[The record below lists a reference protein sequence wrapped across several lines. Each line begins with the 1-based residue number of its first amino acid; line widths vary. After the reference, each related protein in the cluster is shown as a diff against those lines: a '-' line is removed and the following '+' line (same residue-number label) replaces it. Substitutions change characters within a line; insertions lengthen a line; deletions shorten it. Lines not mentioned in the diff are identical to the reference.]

1 MEPSSSEPII
11 NSEELPQNAV
21 TEEYTKD
28 EKLANDGANNEATSS
43 KPNDDEKEAATAKA
57 STMDDASKTEEVKKI
72 SKNQLKRKLK
82 FAQAMEVKRRRKD
95 QERNIKLAKAK
106 FEGRDIEAE
115 RKEMEEGRKS
125 GVGWKLRNDKWK
137 ERFERNSSKYQI
149 CLDCSFESI
158 MTSKEVNSLA
168 SQIRYCYASNKRA
181 KHPVTATA
189 TNCSGSTLD
198 HLKNVSGFDQWA
210 NRAFRHTEE
219 GLFDA
224 YPDKSKLVYLTS
236 DSENILENLE
246 DDKVY
251 IIGGIVDR
259 NRLKRRAIDRAEELG
274 VATAK
279 LPISNYLSMVT
290 TQVLTCNHVFEV
302 LLKYREH
309 GNDWKKAF
317 LDVLPVR
324 KDAIPKIESNE
335 S

>member
-1 MEPSSSEPII
+1 
-11 NSEELPQNAV
+11 
-21 TEEYTKD
+21 
-28 EKLANDGANNEATSS
+28 
-43 KPNDDEKEAATAKA
+43 
-57 STMDDASKTEEVKKI
+57 
-72 SKNQLKRKLK
+72 
-82 FAQAMEVKRRRKD
+82 
-95 QERNIKLAKAK
+95 
-106 FEGRDIEAE
+106 
-115 RKEMEEGRKS
+115 MEEGRKS
-125 GVGWKLRNDKWK
+125 GVGWKFRNDKWK

-149 CLDCSFESI
+149 CLDGSFESV

-181 KHPVTATA
+181 KHPVNATV

-198 HLKNVSGFDQWA
+198 HLKNVSGFDQWV

-219 GLFDA
+219 GLSDA

-236 DSENILENLE
+236 DSENILETLE

-259 NRLKRRAIDRAEELG
+259 NRLKRAAIDRAEQLG
-274 VATAK
+274 IATAK
-279 LPISNYLSMVT
+279 LPITDYLSMVT
-290 TQVLTCNHVFEV
+290 TQVLTCNHVFEILV
-302 LLKYREH
+302 KYREH

-324 KDAIPKIESNE
+324 KDAIPKIESKE